1 MNKGPVAAANLAADW
16 FAIPQITARTAGV
29 NEDTVKSDAAA
40 AVQSIPGYVEAR
52 RVGLAEGRSG
62 GHMTQTWSPATW
74 LSRGWCRAEWWCH
87 LLSNKV
93 DSSVILVYSA
103 KEAEFMFPLNW
114 QHHIVSRGNFTVE
127 SDREVVVRLSEKA
140 LESKIRFLH
149 RPVGALA
156 HAGAASAGKRTGDW
170 SMYRYLLAQ
179 RPRLLAEETDEGEMR
194 KGGTIAGFEMP
205 NACCGG
211 DAPRQE
217 PVEAP
222 SVEDF
227 CEQFHFKNAQE
238 AVSSPGPMTG
248 MLCAIFAGDV
258 PMVRRLVMQRS
269 DVTNARVKDLGHLG
283 FFDTQSLLISA
294 TKSNQNAKML
304 TTLIELRADVEL
316 RSRVGVNCAFVARAP
331 EHVEVFLMLG
341 RSWHSPC
348 MPMGLTPLTGAVV
361 WSSTET
367 VMAMHLGDA
376 GAQLLVGFFQK
387 RRQGLE
393 ARCDPNPPHLGAG
406 YGPLHGLTFL
416 ARSRLDSRKI
426 AETLIAHRADVMP
439 GGRDGTENTRAAP
452 SGLVGFL
459 SAASRLHAAAAT
471 WTLGEGGCGLEA
483 LRRLRECEEDR
494 SAAAGFECWN
504 RFYKNIDSHRLTAL
518 GCAAFVGDEQLAR
531 LFLEHG
537 PVARS
542 AQIFG
547 KVIRANDRGDLPID
561 SAMLNGHVAWSRC
574 QVPDS
579 RQSEPRWESRP
590 HRVFRAMRLL
600 RHQAA
605 PVPAPEGSGFS
616 TMGFDRICGTCCA
629 AESTEMTGTFGAAST
644 ALVHEMFF
652 PMYVVKALVGV
663 AQDEQVGT
671 MLGVM
676 IGSQALAKRT
686 YGLDEWKILISGIDS
701 VSDFLEMTGPPAAH
715 AELQAKGL
723 LHQWRPE
730 MFVIFVSHQWLSF
743 EHPDPKGEQASFLR
757 AALRNVINGTTQV
770 EMDMVTES
778 GGPGFPCEGRR
789 WIAGGYLFLDW
800 FAIPQVT
807 ARAAGVN
814 EDVVKSDAAKAVQ
827 SIPAYVEVANI
838 FLGLVCPLQ
847 HYETGSIC
855 NFSSWLSRGWCRA
868 ELWCHVLSNK
878 PDTRVIVIHSKLE
891 VEFMFALNWQHNSIS
906 NGQFTVESD
915 RAVVVQLGHLALQ
928 SKIQYLSQKGPLW
941 AYRFYS
947 ALIPR
952 LFKQETAAARSTS
965 PQHFVELFRFPN
977 FKAAVEDTSSM
988 NGVLCALF
996 AGDAEMLRLLG
1007 QQRADMNGRLHGLE
1021 TLGYFDSQTPLMAAL
1036 KSQQESEVISAL
1048 LEMRA
1053 NVDLKSR
1060 TYIKCTYLVRSP
1072 EHVKLL
1078 LAARADFQHSGPG
1091 NLTALTGAASWA
1103 SASTVQSILDAGY
1116 SPNDTNAQAN
1126 KVHIIGYTPLHG
1138 LAIHSRDNPEAL
1150 ESARILIE
1158 SRADVNAQA
1167 RPKGWL
1173 KVGIPLA
1180 NLYSYFRPRSRRVQH
1195 LAYFPGITPLG
1206 ITAWSG
1212 DQRLAELLLEYHADV
1227 SLTNDMGKTPE
1238 DLALELGQKHL
1249 LPLLPVGLSQNFG
1262 GREGGNQGRLKR
1274 GWEQVTTEA

>member
-1 MNKGPVAAANLAADW
+1 
-16 FAIPQITARTAGV
+16 
-29 NEDTVKSDAAA
+29 
-40 AVQSIPGYVEAR
+40 
-52 RVGLAEGRSG
+52 
-62 GHMTQTWSPATW
+62 
-74 LSRGWCRAEWWCH
+74 
-87 LLSNKV
+87 
-93 DSSVILVYSA
+93 
-103 KEAEFMFPLNW
+103 
-114 QHHIVSRGNFTVE
+114 
-127 SDREVVVRLSEKA
+127 
-140 LESKIRFLH
+140 
-149 RPVGALA
+149 
-156 HAGAASAGKRTGDW
+156 
-170 SMYRYLLAQ
+170 
-179 RPRLLAEETDEGEMR
+179 
-194 KGGTIAGFEMP
+194 
-205 NACCGG
+205 
-211 DAPRQE
+211 
-217 PVEAP
+217 
-222 SVEDF
+222 
-227 CEQFHFKNAQE
+227 
-238 AVSSPGPMTG
+238 
-248 MLCAIFAGDV
+248 
-258 PMVRRLVMQRS
+258 
-269 DVTNARVKDLGHLG
+269 
-283 FFDTQSLLISA
+283 
-294 TKSNQNAKML
+294 
-304 TTLIELRADVEL
+304 
-316 RSRVGVNCAFVARAP
+316 
-331 EHVEVFLMLG
+331 
-341 RSWHSPC
+341 
-348 MPMGLTPLTGAVV
+348 
-361 WSSTET
+361 
-367 VMAMHLGDA
+367 
-376 GAQLLVGFFQK
+376 
-387 RRQGLE
+387 
-393 ARCDPNPPHLGAG
+393 
-406 YGPLHGLTFL
+406 
-416 ARSRLDSRKI
+416 
-426 AETLIAHRADVMP
+426 
-439 GGRDGTENTRAAP
+439 
-452 SGLVGFL
+452 
-459 SAASRLHAAAAT
+459 
-471 WTLGEGGCGLEA
+471 
-483 LRRLRECEEDR
+483 
-494 SAAAGFECWN
+494 
-504 RFYKNIDSHRLTAL
+504 
-518 GCAAFVGDEQLAR
+518 
-531 LFLEHG
+531 
-537 PVARS
+537 
-542 AQIFG
+542 
-547 KVIRANDRGDLPID
+547 
-561 SAMLNGHVAWSRC
+561 
-574 QVPDS
+574 
-579 RQSEPRWESRP
+579 
-590 HRVFRAMRLL
+590 
-600 RHQAA
+600 
-605 PVPAPEGSGFS
+605 
-616 TMGFDRICGTCCA
+616 MGFDRICGTCCA

-652 PMYVVKALVGV
+652 PMYVVK
-663 AQDEQVGT
+663 
-671 MLGVM
+671 
-676 IGSQALAKRT
+676 
-686 YGLDEWKILISGIDS
+686 

-1053 NVDLKSR
+1053 DVDLKSR